1 MATTEMNCLASGGG
15 SADLTLLESEY
26 GGSSNPIT
34 KTYTTAKAGYVYVY
48 VVATGMSGDYG
59 GDCTITITS
68 GGTTTTVPSAD
79 YLVAVAQNN
88 LTGVYIA
95 KLNCQNGDTISVT
108 ATGRGGGYHGNAIM
122 FVG

>member
-1 MATTEMNCLASGGG
+1 MATMKMPCAVGGGGG

-34 KTYTTAKAGYVYVY
+34 KSYTTEKAGYVYVY
-48 VVATGMSGDYG
+48 VVATGISGDYG
-59 GDCTITITS
+59 GDCTITVN
-68 GGTTTTVPSAD
+68 GTTVTSAD

-95 KLNCQNGDTISVT
+95 KLNCQNGDVISVT